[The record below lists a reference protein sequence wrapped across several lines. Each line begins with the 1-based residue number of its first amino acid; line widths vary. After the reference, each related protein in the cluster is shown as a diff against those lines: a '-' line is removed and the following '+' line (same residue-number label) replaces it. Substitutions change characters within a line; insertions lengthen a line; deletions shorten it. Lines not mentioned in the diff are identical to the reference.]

1 MWCYGQWSSLH
12 FVPIN
17 NVILPQNRS
26 IFLYSSVYRNNL
38 KISWICLSLWSSI
51 FGECSAVFYCYS
63 KKNRSELD
71 WKRFFFLSRK
81 VTTCLQSNTFVMG
94 GTLHNKK
101 KLKPR
106 RNSSNWNMALRG
118 HFADWP
124 ILSDWMWNKIILP

>member
-17 NVILPQNRS
+17 NVILPQNRN

-38 KISWICLSLWSSI
+38 KINWICLFLWSSI

-71 WKRFFFLSRK
+71 WKRFFLSRK

-94 GTLHNKK
+94 GTLHNK

>member
-38 KISWICLSLWSSI
+38 KINWICLFLWSSI

-71 WKRFFFLSRK
+71 WKRFFLSRK

-94 GTLHNKK
+94 GTLHNK